1 MYKTRAAEAPC
12 SPPKELKK
20 NAREEAN
27 PSPPPPAHRS
37 IGESLLRAK
46 AQPAPVVVVVLFL
59 FLLLVCSPSGSP
71 TGERREQFADPPPHH
86 PPPAPT
92 APLVFL
98 QQPGPRVHAARHAGA
113 RPRNPRVREERPP
126 SDQPPALRARDRPA
140 AEAAR
145 AGVAGVN
152 VLPFERDEAAAVILV
167 ILFFIWGGGGGER
180 EKKRGVS
187 FFFFSVS
194 LSRGGK

>member
-1 MYKTRAAEAPC
+1 MRCEFEKTKKRLRENCIKLAP
-12 SPPKELKK
+12 PRLLVLRPKNSKK
-20 NAREEAN
+20 MPGRRRIH
-27 PSPPPPAHRS
+27 PPPPPAHRS

-98 QQPGPRVHAARHAGA
+98 QQPGPRVHAARHVGATIRSLFPPQLRGAEGPPRQRLRSPSASLSHPRRRRRGGRRERGA
-113 RPRNPRVREERPP
+113 R
-126 SDQPPALRARDRPA
+126 
-140 AEAAR
+140 
-145 AGVAGVN
+145 
-152 VLPFERDEAAAVILV
+152 AAAMA
-167 ILFFIWGGGGGER
+167 R
-180 EKKRGVS
+180 RRRRKRRRHQT
-187 FFFFSVS
+187 FLKRFRS
-194 LSRGGK
+194 LG